1 MNDRWGQ
8 VLSESW
14 MRVSE
19 RIIEQL
25 KQIEDT
31 KGKDRLEMVR
41 SLRFVL
47 GVLQR
52 SLVGWTQWVGNP
64 DIMTMFSEEDLEN
77 MTKTLAEFTRSFI
90 EYDLKMTRLGAEKG
104 LKASKK
110 VTKKPKEDRN
120 ERFYV

>member
-1 MNDRWGQ
+1 
-8 VLSESW
+8 

-25 KQIEDT
+25 KRLEDT

-52 SLVGWTQWVGNP
+52 SLVGWTQWVSNP
-64 DIMTMFSEEDLEN
+64 DIMTMFSEDDLES

-90 EYDLKMTRLGAEKG
+90 EYDIKMTRLGAEKG
-104 LKASKK
+104 LKLPKK
-110 VTKKPKEDRN
+110 ATKKSKEGRT
-120 ERFYV
+120 EGFYV

>member
-25 KQIEDT
+25 KQLEDT

-77 MTKTLAEFTRSFI
+77 MTKKLAEFTRSFI
-90 EYDLKMTRLGAEKG
+90 EYDMKMTSLGAEKG

-110 VTKKPKEDRN
+110 VTKKPKEDRT

>member
-1 MNDRWGQ
+1 MSDGW
-8 VLSESW
+8 V
-14 MRVSE
+14 RVSE

-25 KQIEDT
+25 KQLEET
-31 KGKDRLEMVR
+31 KDKDRLEMVR

-64 DIMTMFSEEDLEN
+64 DIMTMFSKDDLEN

-90 EYDLKMTRLGAEKG
+90 EYDLKMTSLGAEKG
-104 LKASKK
+104 LKSTKK
-110 VTKKPKEDRN
+110 VTKKPKEDRSD
-120 ERFYV
+120 RFYV

>member
-1 MNDRWGQ
+1 MLTGGRQ
-8 VLSESW
+8 TLSEGW

-25 KQIEDT
+25 KKLEDT
-31 KGKDRLEMVR
+31 KGKDRLELVR

-64 DIMTMFSEEDLEN
+64 DIMTMFSEEDLEK
-77 MTKTLAEFTRSFI
+77 MTKKLAEFTRSFI
-90 EYDLKMTRLGAEKG
+90 EYDMKMTSLGAEKG
-104 LKASKK
+104 LTAPKK
-110 VTKKPKEDRN
+110 PTKKPKENRT

>member
-1 MNDRWGQ
+1 
-8 VLSESW
+8 

-19 RIIEQL
+19 KIIEQL
-25 KQIEDT
+25 KQLEDT

-64 DIMTMFSEEDLEN
+64 DIMTIFSEDDLEN
-77 MTKTLAEFTRSFI
+77 MTKRLAEFTSSFI
-90 EYDLKMTRLGAEKG
+90 EYDMKMTRLGAEKG
-104 LKASKK
+104 LTAPKK
-110 VTKKPKEDRN
+110 PPKKPKADRT

>member
-1 MNDRWGQ
+1 MIGGRQ
-8 VLSESW
+8 VLSAQW
-14 MRVSE
+14 IRVSE
-19 RIIEQL
+19 RIIKQL
-25 KQIEDT
+25 KKLEDT
-31 KGKDRLEMVR
+31 KGQDRLEMVR

-64 DIMTMFSEEDLEN
+64 DIMTMFSEQELEN

-90 EYDLKMTRLGAEKG
+90 EYDLKMTNLGAEKG
-104 LKASKK
+104 LKAPKK
-110 VTKKPKEDRN
+110 ATKKSKEDRT

>member
-1 MNDRWGQ
+1 MKGGRQ
-8 VLSESW
+8 VLSEGW

-25 KQIEDT
+25 KQLENT
-31 KGKDRLEMVR
+31 KDKDRLDLVR

-64 DIMTMFSEEDLEN
+64 DIMTIFSEDDLEN
-77 MTKTLAEFTRSFI
+77 MTKRLAEFTRSFI
-90 EYDLKMTRLGAEKG
+90 EYDMKMTSLGAEKG
-104 LKASKK
+104 LTAPKK
-110 VTKKPKEDRN
+110 PTKKPKEDRT